1 MRQAITLI
9 LINYDHL
16 TSTPYRTQQPMS
28 LTKNQISELS
38 NAFIQAQKSVTPITN
53 PIDQYPN
60 MTIAE
65 AYSIQQTTYQTR
77 IKNGDTVVGGK
88 IGLSSKIMQEVFNTD
103 QPIYGSLF
111 SSMVALEGEPISI
124 GSMIRP
130 LIEGETAF
138 VLDTDLKG
146 PGATVGKAMA
156 SIAGII
162 PAFEIADSRS
172 KEKPKAAQDLIADS
186 SLASKV
192 ILGGQITPIDEIDLR
207 HIGVVL
213 EQDGEVIATGAT
225 AAVLGNPIHSL
236 VNLVNK
242 LAEYDIGLSAGD
254 FVIPGT
260 PHPAV
265 PAVAGS
271 CYRATFDHF
280 GYVKVRFTD

>member
-1 MRQAITLI
+1 
-9 LINYDHL
+9 
-16 TSTPYRTQQPMS
+16 MS
-28 LTKNQISELS
+28 LTENQISELS
-38 NAFIQAQKSVTPITN
+38 QALIQAQESVTPITN
-53 PIDQYPN
+53 PIDQYPD
-60 MTIAE
+60 MTVAE
-65 AYSIQQTTYQTR
+65 AYAVQRATYGTR

-88 IGLSSKIMQEVFNTD
+88 VGLSAKIMQEVFNTD
-103 QPIYGSLF
+103 APIYGRLF
-111 SSMVALEGEPISI
+111 ASMVALEGEPISI
-124 GSMIRP
+124 GSMSRP
-130 LIEGETAF
+130 MIEGETAF
-138 VLDTDLKG
+138 VLDADLKG
-146 PGATVGKAMA
+146 PGVTVGKAMA
-156 SIAGII
+156 SVAGII

-172 KEKPKAAQDLIADS
+172 KEKPKVAQDLIADS

-265 PAVAGS
+265 PPVVGS
-271 CYRATFDHF
+271 CYRATFDRF
-280 GYVKVRFTD
+280 GYVKVHFTD

>member
-1 MRQAITLI
+1 MP
-9 LINYDHL
+9 L
-16 TSTPYRTQQPMS
+16 TE
-28 LTKNQISELS
+28 KQISKLS
-38 NAFIQAQKSVTPITN
+38 EALIQAQETVTPITN
-53 PIDQYPN
+53 PIDQYPE
-60 MTIAE
+60 MTVAE
-65 AYSIQQTTYQTR
+65 AYAVQQTTYQTR
-77 IKNGDTVVGGK
+77 INNGDTVVGGK
-88 IGLSSKIMQEVFNTD
+88 VGLSAKIMQEVFNAD
-103 QPIYGSLF
+103 APIYGRLF
-111 SSMVALEGEPISI
+111 ASMVALEGEPISI
-124 GSMIRP
+124 GSMSRP
-130 LIEGETAF
+130 MIEGETAF
-138 VLDTDLKG
+138 VLDSDLKG

-172 KEKPKAAQDLIADS
+172 KEKPKVAQDLIADS

-192 ILGGQITPIDEIDLR
+192 ILGGQLTPIDEIDLR

-260 PHPAV
+260 PHPAE
-265 PAVAGS
+265 PPVAGS
-271 CYRATFDHF
+271 CYRATFDRF
-280 GYVKVRFTD
+280 GYVSVRFTD